1 MFELELIVEE
11 VLHCGNIT
19 FEIPLTIKNEDFNLK
34 MNKIEW
40 RMYLYINNI
49 PYKKKITIS

>member
-34 MNKIEW
+34 MNNLD
-40 RMYLYINNI
+40 RMKNVFIH
-49 PYKKKITIS
+49 K

>member
-34 MNKIEW
+34 MN
-40 RMYLYINNI
+40 N
-49 PYKKKITIS
+49 